1 MNTAFNECFGI
12 LIHWH
17 CKLFG
22 CPLTRLM
29 RNYWSHIRMLEWATI
44 HTLFLRRWE
53 RNEGNIKR
61 CFCIDGMVF
70 MKDVLCQVNRHS
82 GFSCIWNLLSWK
94 RPLLICENQAQN
106 PAGYTFFF
114 HHQIKTCSCWVHVNQ
129 LPGLLL
135 AMFISPV
142 KKGKRGS
149 TDPFG

>member
-1 MNTAFNECFGI
+1 
-12 LIHWH
+12 
-17 CKLFG
+17 
-22 CPLTRLM
+22 
-29 RNYWSHIRMLEWATI
+29 
-44 HTLFLRRWE
+44 
-53 RNEGNIKR
+53 
-61 CFCIDGMVF
+61 MVF

-149 TDPFG
+149 TDPFGKTVEVFEKNVKLGKLSFQQSQRNGDMDCECGQFSCFTLKVKELKHVILCFNFVPSSNTSCLF